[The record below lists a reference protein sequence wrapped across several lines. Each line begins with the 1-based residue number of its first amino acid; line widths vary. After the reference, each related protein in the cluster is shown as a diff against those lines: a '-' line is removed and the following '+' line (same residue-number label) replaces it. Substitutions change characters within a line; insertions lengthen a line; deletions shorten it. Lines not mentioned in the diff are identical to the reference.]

1 MPLINDSDRDWERF
15 GSTDPYFAVLTAPE
29 FHGQVSG
36 VERAKFFQSGVEHIA
51 NMFSIIH
58 QRLDPSFAPERALD
72 FGCGVGRLLIP
83 LAERCREVTGMDIS
97 PSMLAESRRNCDA
110 AGATGVR
117 LLRSD
122 DSLSALDGEFDFIH
136 TYIVLQHIPVERGE
150 KVIRGLTQRLAPNGI
165 AMFQVPYT
173 GGRDRLLS
181 KLLYWTR
188 MAIPGGKQTLNLL
201 RGKPPGAPVMQMNP
215 YSVTRLLD
223 VLAGEGCQEVHV
235 RFSDHNGARGV
246 LLFARKSPAPIFT

>member
-36 VERAKFFQSGVEHIA
+36 TERARFFRSGVEHIDSI
-51 NMFSIIH
+51 FSIIR
-58 QRLDPSFAPERALD
+58 QRLDPSFAPNRALD

-83 LAERCREVTGMDIS
+83 LAARCSEVTGMDIS

-117 LLRSD
+117 LVQSD
-122 DSLSALDGEFDFIH
+122 DSLSALDGDFDFIH
-136 TYIVLQHIPVERGE
+136 TYIVLQHIPVARGE
-150 KVIRGLTQRLAPNGI
+150 AIVRGLARRLAPDGI
-165 AMFQVPYT
+165 AMLHVPYT
-173 GGRDRLLS
+173 GGRKRLLR

-188 MAIPGGKQTLNLL
+188 MAIPGGRQAINLL
-201 RGKPPGAPVMQMNP
+201 RGKPAGAPVMQMNP

-223 VLAGEGCQEVHV
+223 IVYAEGCHEAHF

-246 LLFARKSPAPIFT
+246 LLFARKHPAPIFI